1 VSEAPM
7 YVVLPDNS
15 PLALQGNVA
24 LADLADYSWILF
36 ERKAHPGMYDAILRR
51 AAEEEIVV
59 RSGQKVLTA
68 EDAAQLVSENLGV
81 AFVSITGA
89 QRIAKQG
96 ATVRPLTD
104 NELQHEV
111 CLASRADNR
120 SKLVSEFARAFM
132 RRISQVKIPSQTAR
146 LMEQTDSIGPQA
158 A

>member
-1 VSEAPM
+1 
-7 YVVLPDNS
+7 
-15 PLALQGNVA
+15 
-24 LADLADYSWILF
+24 
-36 ERKAHPGMYDAILRR
+36 MYDAILRR

-59 RSGQKVLTA
+59 RNGQKVLTA

-96 ATVRPLTD
+96 ATVRPLSD
-104 NELQHEV
+104 KELQHEV

-132 RRISQVKIPSQTAR
+132 RRISQVRIPPQSAIPMDQT
-146 LMEQTDSIGPQA
+146 ESIGPQA